1 LVIGLV
7 AGMLLSAT
15 AARAQEEKC
24 LRPELEQLLQTV
36 AEKFQEAADKLG
48 LNDDQRAK
56 IREIHAKHVE
66 EYKTLRTERRELLEA
81 EMRALGD
88 ILTPEQREKAKEFVK
103 DRIETAE
110 RGGGPGLPHFVAERG
125 TLAERVQAAADK
137 LELSADQRKQI
148 VKTLASYAG
157 RHTALRAKCRDAIE
171 SEVKEVAAV
180 LTPEQRQKASDYIHD
195 RVVRAEAAM
204 SIADRL
210 DAVADKLG
218 LSADQRK
225 QIVQTLAEFA
235 SKYRH
240 LRAERRELLQEELR
254 AIGAI
259 LTPEQREKVKNFVE
273 DRVVIVQVSATGRDA
288 AEAAQ
293 ALRETIKDRLEAV
306 ADKLGLTDDQKAKIR
321 DAHAAFAE
329 KFQAQ
334 RDQRKALR
342 EEEMKAL
349 GAILTAEQREKVKH
363 FVEDHVET
371 EK

>member
-1 LVIGLV
+1 M
-7 AGMLLSAT
+7 AGMLFSTT
-15 AARAQEEKC
+15 AARADEEKC

-81 EMRALGD
+81 ELKALGD
-88 ILTPEQREKAKEFVK
+88 VLTPEQREKAKEFVK

-110 RGGGPGLPHFVAERG
+110 RAEAPGIPHFAAENG
-125 TLAERVQAAADK
+125 TLGERLQTAAEK
-137 LELSADQRKQI
+137 LDLSADQRKQI
-148 VKTLASYAG
+148 VKTLISYAG

-171 SEVKEVAAV
+171 SEVKDVAEV

-210 DAVADKLG
+210 NTVAEKLG
-218 LSADQRK
+218 LTADQRK
-225 QIVQTLAEFA
+225 QIVQTHADFA
-235 SKYRH
+235 SKYRQ
-240 LRAERRELLQEELR
+240 LRAERRELMQEELA
-254 AIGAI
+254 AIGAV
-259 LTPEQREKVKNFVE
+259 LTPGQREKVKNFVE
-273 DRVVIVQVSATGRDA
+273 DRVVIVRVSSTGRDA

-293 ALRETIKDRLEAV
+293 ALRETVKERLEAI
-306 ADKLGLTDDQKAKIR
+306 ADKLGLTDDQRTKIR

-329 KFQAQ
+329 EFQSQ
-334 RDQRKALR
+334 REQRKALR
-342 EEEMKAL
+342 QEEMKAL
-349 GAILTAEQREKVKH
+349 GAILTAEQREKVKNY
-363 FVEDHVET
+363 VEDHIET
-371 EK
+371 AK